1 MSFTVTV
8 EPQHQ
13 LVRVVYSGTIT
24 IAERHAAVQEA
35 LRVQAPVQY
44 RRLLIDLS
52 AASPAAEA
60 LGLSNSFATVLA
72 TTPVIRD
79 SRLAYVVNPHDHGN
93 RLIENLASA
102 RHVAVRR
109 FHDSQ
114 SALDWLL
121 ADEDAAD

>member
-8 EPQHQ
+8 EPQHR
-13 LVRVVYSGTIT
+13 LVRVVYRGTIT
-24 IAERHAAVQEA
+24 IAERHAAVREA
-35 LRVQAPVQY
+35 MRVLAPVQY

-52 AASPAAEA
+52 AASAAAEA

-72 TTPVIRD
+72 TTPQIRD

-102 RHVAVRR
+102 RHVAVQR

-114 SALDWLL
+114 SALGWLL